1 MVGNEKKRHCLSVW
15 PQVMQDLCQK
25 YWMAWCHKKPKAWL
39 TFPVQNHHSWVRG
52 RCIYKKRL
60 QKFSCTSKSN
70 QNLVEILVIPISFA
84 FYQITI
90 FKLACT
96 DQSVL
101 KIAALGNFIL
111 TTSQLKAFGSVIS
124 CTGLSSISSRNV
136 WLLLLLVLLLRVT
149 WILGPDLQ
157 YVYFIWCAWAHKL
170 WSLKQ

>member
-1 MVGNEKKRHCLSVW
+1 MANISSAKSPLLSTVH
-15 PQVMQDLCQK
+15 P
-25 YWMAWCHKKPKAWL
+25 
-39 TFPVQNHHSWVRG
+39 VRG

-60 QKFSCTSKSN
+60 QKFSRTSKSN

-124 CTGLSSISSRNV
+124 CTGFSSRNV

-157 YVYFIWCAWAHKL
+157 YVYFMWCAWAHKL
-170 WSLKQ
+170 RPLKQ

>member
-170 WSLKQ
+170 GSLNQ

>member
-1 MVGNEKKRHCLSVW
+1 MANISSAKSPFLSTVH
-15 PQVMQDLCQK
+15 P
-25 YWMAWCHKKPKAWL
+25 
-39 TFPVQNHHSWVRG
+39 VRG

-170 WSLKQ
+170 GSLNQ

>member
-1 MVGNEKKRHCLSVW
+1 MANISSAKSPFLSTVH
-15 PQVMQDLCQK
+15 P
-25 YWMAWCHKKPKAWL
+25 
-39 TFPVQNHHSWVRG
+39 VRG

-124 CTGLSSISSRNV
+124 CTGLSSRNV

-170 WSLKQ
+170 GSLNQ